1 MLFLLLSF
9 LFVAAGFYLIND
21 ERQSRISKATSLAS
35 QLKNSLELFSAER
48 RQAMISLM
56 QTWPAFSP
64 NEIDWFNVQAVSLMN
79 IQHGYTSLSVTDRSG
94 KIRWMTI
101 PEGQGSEAVG
111 FAKPERKES
120 PLRLPSLHL
129 SDDFQSMLVRS
140 QTSGHYFL
148 VYARAISTQEPELGF
163 LVATFDVSEIL
174 DAMVGEL
181 VGPQFNFMIR
191 DIDAHL
197 LEAGDFADDGSIV
210 ETGNIAFLGR
220 NWSLQIQSRPARFD
234 AGWLL
239 GAAGVLMSLLV
250 SWIFHKQLKGAV
262 RLSVS
267 QKRYQIASEAGLD
280 ALMIY
285 QPASGGFVL
294 LEANTVS
301 YELFPSLKNRQLP
314 HTLHYLMAFL
324 GHPELT
330 TAAKKVS
337 DSGVPYE
344 TYVKVDT
351 DATAAGWLKIQMVK
365 AGETLAL
372 TMRDVS
378 ERFRAQI
385 DLKKSE
391 ERYRRLLDNMQR
403 HFVYTRTPDHRFV
416 FVSAGLSAITGLSA
430 DEFCEQ
436 SASLTYRVP
445 DNIHAIT
452 DAIAKGV
459 KPEPYLVHY
468 QGKDGEIFVIEFT
481 DTPVCDDNGKLIA
494 VEGIARDV
502 TKEQALQ
509 EEVVFQASHDQ
520 LTGLVNRYAFDNE
533 LHVLLES
540 VKRGEQTGVMCFI
553 DMDRFKLVNDS
564 CGHPAGDRLLKEVA
578 GIFARHLTENELL
591 ARIGG
596 DEFCII
602 FSNQTLKAVTAKLDE
617 IIRAVSEYRFI
628 YEDRLFYVGAS
639 IGVISIDQNSGSAAE
654 LIQAADNACYQ
665 AKYQGRNRYVV
676 HQPDGCGSGLNKE
689 SSVLHAL
696 QRAIQHGL
704 FELHSQSI
712 VPMHKEEQALEHYE
726 ILLRLP
732 DGNGGLI
739 SPALF
744 IPLAERHGLMNQ
756 VDGWVV
762 DRTLSVLE
770 AHPAHLERLGKVAIN
785 LSGLTLGDPSRL
797 AGIVDRV
804 MRSTVPAHKIC
815 FEITETAAVTNIN
828 AARHFIETLRSKGC
842 LFALDDF
849 GAGMSSFTYLKNLE
863 VDFVKIDGSF
873 VKNMARDSIDH
884 ETVKAISAIAQSMGK
899 KTIAEFVTDQA
910 TCDALRELNVDYGQG
925 FALGKPLP
933 LMNRLHTRD
942 NVNLL
947 RA

>member
-1 MLFLLLSF
+1 
-9 LFVAAGFYLIND
+9 
-21 ERQSRISKATSLAS
+21 
-35 QLKNSLELFSAER
+35 
-48 RQAMISLM
+48 MISLM

-79 IQHGYTSLSVTDRSG
+79 IQHGYTSLSVTDRNG
-94 KIRWMTI
+94 KISWMTI
-101 PEGQGSEAVG
+101 PEGQGAEAAG
-111 FAKPERKES
+111 FSKPERKEL
-120 PLRLPSLHL
+120 PLRLPSLRL
-129 SDDFQSMLVRS
+129 SDDFHSMLVRS

-220 NWSLQIQSRPARFD
+220 N
-234 AGWLL
+234 
-239 GAAGVLMSLLV
+239 
-250 SWIFHKQLKGAV
+250 
-262 RLSVS
+262 
-267 QKRYQIASEAGLD
+267 
-280 ALMIY
+280 
-285 QPASGGFVL
+285 
-294 LEANTVS
+294 
-301 YELFPSLKNRQLP
+301 
-314 HTLHYLMAFL
+314 
-324 GHPELT
+324 
-330 TAAKKVS
+330 
-337 DSGVPYE
+337 
-344 TYVKVDT
+344 
-351 DATAAGWLKIQMVK
+351 
-365 AGETLAL
+365 
-372 TMRDVS
+372 
-378 ERFRAQI
+378 
-385 DLKKSE
+385 
-391 ERYRRLLDNMQR
+391 
-403 HFVYTRTPDHRFV
+403 
-416 FVSAGLSAITGLSA
+416 
-430 DEFCEQ
+430 
-436 SASLTYRVP
+436 
-445 DNIHAIT
+445 
-452 DAIAKGV
+452 
-459 KPEPYLVHY
+459 
-468 QGKDGEIFVIEFT
+468 
-481 DTPVCDDNGKLIA
+481 
-494 VEGIARDV
+494 
-502 TKEQALQ
+502 
-509 EEVVFQASHDQ
+509 
-520 LTGLVNRYAFDNE
+520 
-533 LHVLLES
+533 
-540 VKRGEQTGVMCFI
+540 
-553 DMDRFKLVNDS
+553 
-564 CGHPAGDRLLKEVA
+564 
-578 GIFARHLTENELL
+578 
-591 ARIGG
+591 
-596 DEFCII
+596 
-602 FSNQTLKAVTAKLDE
+602 
-617 IIRAVSEYRFI
+617 
-628 YEDRLFYVGAS
+628 
-639 IGVISIDQNSGSAAE
+639 
-654 LIQAADNACYQ
+654 
-665 AKYQGRNRYVV
+665 RYVV

-732 DGNGGLI
+732 DGKGGLI

-942 NVNLL
+942 NVNLF

>member
-1 MLFLLLSF
+1 
-9 LFVAAGFYLIND
+9 
-21 ERQSRISKATSLAS
+21 
-35 QLKNSLELFSAER
+35 
-48 RQAMISLM
+48 M

-79 IQHGYTSLSVTDRSG
+79 IQHGYTSLSVTDRNG
-94 KIRWMTI
+94 KISWMTI
-101 PEGQGSEAVG
+101 PEGQGAEAAG
-111 FAKPERKES
+111 FSKPERKEL
-120 PLRLPSLHL
+120 PLRLPSLRL
-129 SDDFQSMLVRS
+129 SDDFHSMLVRS

-351 DATAAGWLKIQMVK
+351 DATAA
-365 AGETLAL
+365 
-372 TMRDVS
+372 
-378 ERFRAQI
+378 
-385 DLKKSE
+385 
-391 ERYRRLLDNMQR
+391 
-403 HFVYTRTPDHRFV
+403 
-416 FVSAGLSAITGLSA
+416 
-430 DEFCEQ
+430 
-436 SASLTYRVP
+436 
-445 DNIHAIT
+445 
-452 DAIAKGV
+452 
-459 KPEPYLVHY
+459 
-468 QGKDGEIFVIEFT
+468 
-481 DTPVCDDNGKLIA
+481 
-494 VEGIARDV
+494 
-502 TKEQALQ
+502 
-509 EEVVFQASHDQ
+509 
-520 LTGLVNRYAFDNE
+520 
-533 LHVLLES
+533 
-540 VKRGEQTGVMCFI
+540 
-553 DMDRFKLVNDS
+553 
-564 CGHPAGDRLLKEVA
+564 
-578 GIFARHLTENELL
+578 
-591 ARIGG
+591 
-596 DEFCII
+596 
-602 FSNQTLKAVTAKLDE
+602 
-617 IIRAVSEYRFI
+617 
-628 YEDRLFYVGAS
+628 
-639 IGVISIDQNSGSAAE
+639 
-654 LIQAADNACYQ
+654 DNACYQ
-665 AKYQGRNRYVV
+665 AKYQGRNRYVM

-712 VPMHKEEQALEHYE
+712 VPMHKEEQALNTTKYC
-726 ILLRLP
+726 
-732 DGNGGLI
+732 
-739 SPALF
+739 
-744 IPLAERHGLMNQ
+744 
-756 VDGWVV
+756 
-762 DRTLSVLE
+762 
-770 AHPAHLERLGKVAIN
+770 
-785 LSGLTLGDPSRL
+785 SGCRMAK
-797 AGIVDRV
+797 AG
-804 MRSTVPAHKIC
+804 
-815 FEITETAAVTNIN
+815 
-828 AARHFIETLRSKGC
+828 
-842 LFALDDF
+842 
-849 GAGMSSFTYLKNLE
+849 
-863 VDFVKIDGSF
+863 
-873 VKNMARDSIDH
+873 
-884 ETVKAISAIAQSMGK
+884 
-899 KTIAEFVTDQA
+899 
-910 TCDALRELNVDYGQG
+910 
-925 FALGKPLP
+925 
-933 LMNRLHTRD
+933 
-942 NVNLL
+942 
-947 RA
+947 